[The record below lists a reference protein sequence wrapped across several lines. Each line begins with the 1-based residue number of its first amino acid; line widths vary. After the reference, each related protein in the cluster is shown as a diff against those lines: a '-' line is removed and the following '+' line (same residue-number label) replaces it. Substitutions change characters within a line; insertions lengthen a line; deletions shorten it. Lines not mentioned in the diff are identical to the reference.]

1 MDEHCK
7 SVLIV
12 NRTCD
17 ADITFY
23 VYLEWDFICWLSY
36 MSKIVEPGKHYYH
49 RSKNGF
55 KYRIVARS
63 KDKTATKTVVELK
76 KWTEDKLVTVSDS
89 LEAIEGRLDN
99 FPHEKTI
106 CLRKLNRD
114 KDVSSRNGKRNLYEI
129 LKLDVDKVR
138 KMPLEEQ
145 NSTIREAFKR
155 EIYRWHPD
163 RPNGDAEIA
172 REVIQAFEVLKYPE
186 ERARYNNLTDYE
198 GGWFSRSRF
207 RAIFWPECHTKE
219 QIWAYRK
226 RMIHSALSLG
236 LSIGGL
242 IVTAVCSAGV
252 ATPALVATGAVAGS
266 GMFGAGV
273 QSLPQTVNREA
284 IGDGCDTKKWLAKG
298 GIGALTGAATGA
310 TAVGITARIVGIGN
324 AASESAAVSLG
335 QYVAVGAGTGATG
348 GAITSLGSDSARKFV
363 DGQDITWKQA
373 FGHALC
379 GGAVGALAGAA
390 GGAVTKAVIASQT
403 SSATASL
410 NGEIGILTGT
420 RRLQNNLTRDLS
432 RSVTESTAGAIA
444 ESTAQFL
451 EERCDNSI
459 ENRSPTEHLL
469 DGAQKWALTAVKDVA
484 SHCASALASHAINES
499 RVTERMRKERIA
511 SFIAD
516 RNDTC
521 NRNQCVKNVMY
532 GDEHVD
538 LNRARIRK
546 KLDEE
551 ANEHRIK
558 WKECRG
564 KRTYEAVSVDSDKES
579 PRLASPLPSLFETG
593 ESDYSLGNG
602 QVKYI
607 YEGRHW
613 CKMVAS
619 YILENKEQTEEVIGS
634 GKAID
639 IPAQARQIK
648 VRFQVWRL
656 TWYPVLKYDRFQRCW
671 CKPYQAHVFKYDFP
685 PIRTFTISDSLY
697 LQAVI
702 KVTNEY
708 HDDTFDM

>member
-1 MDEHCK
+1 MDEHYK

-12 NRTCD
+12 NHTCD

-23 VYLEWDFICWLSY
+23 VYLEWDFICWVSY
-36 MSKIVEPGKHYYH
+36 ISKIVEPGKHYYH
-49 RSKNGF
+49 RSETGF

-63 KDKTATKTVVELK
+63 KDKTATKAVVELK
-76 KWTEDKLVTVSDS
+76 KWTEDKSVTVTDS

-99 FPHEKTI
+99 FQHENTV
-106 CLRKLNRD
+106 CLQKHN
-114 KDVSSRNGKRNLYEI
+114 VSSHNGKRNLYEI

-145 NSTIREAFKR
+145 NSTIRDAFKR
-155 EIYRWHPD
+155 EIFRWHPD

-172 REVIQAFEVLKYPE
+172 REVIMAFDVLGDPE
-186 ERARYNNLTDYE
+186 KRARYNNLTDYE

-226 RMIHSALSLG
+226 RLIHSAFSLG

-252 ATPALVATGAVAGS
+252 ATPAWVATGAVAGS
-266 GMFGAGV
+266 GLFGAGV
-273 QSLPQTVNREA
+273 QSLPQAVNREA
-284 IGDGCDTKKWLAKG
+284 IGDGSDTKKWLAKG

-310 TAVGITARIVGIGN
+310 TAVGITAGIVGIGN

-335 QYVAVGAGTGATG
+335 QYVAVGASTGAIG

-373 FGHALC
+373 FGHTLC

-390 GGAVTKAVIASQT
+390 GGAVTKAAIAHQT
-403 SSATASL
+403 SAATASL

-420 RRLQNNLTRDLS
+420 RRLQDSLTRNLS
-432 RSVTESTAGAIA
+432 RAVAESTAGVVT
-444 ESTAQFL
+444 ESAAQFV
-451 EERCDNSI
+451 EERLDVSI
-459 ENRSPTEHLL
+459 ENRSPTQHLL
-469 DGAQKWALTAVKDVA
+469 DGAQKWALTTVKNVA
-484 SHCASALASHAINES
+484 SHCANALASHAINE
-499 RVTERMRKERIA
+499 RKVTERMRKERIA
-511 SFIAD
+511 SFFAD

-521 NRNQCVKNVMY
+521 NRNQCVKNVDVMT

-546 KLDEE
+546 TLDEE
-551 ANEHRIK
+551 ANEQLVK
-558 WKECRG
+558 WNECIG
-564 KRTYEAVSVDSDKES
+564 KGTYQPVVVDSDKER
-579 PRLASPLPSLFETG
+579 PRLASLPSLFKTG

-648 VRFQVWRL
+648 VRFQAGRLVWHD
-656 TWYPVLKYDRFQRCW
+656 VVKYDRFQRCW
-671 CKPYQAHVFKYDFP
+671 CKPYQAHVFEYHFP
-685 PIRTFTISDSLY
+685 PIRTFRISGSLY
-697 LQAVI
+697 SEAVI

-708 HDDTFDM
+708 HDDALDM

>member
-1 MDEHCK
+1 MDEHYK

-12 NRTCD
+12 NHTCD

-23 VYLEWDFICWLSY
+23 VYSEWDFICWVSY
-36 MSKIVEPGKHYYH
+36 ISKIVEPGKHYYH
-49 RSKNGF
+49 RSKTGF

-63 KDKTATKTVVELK
+63 KDKTATEAVVELK
-76 KWTEDKLVTVSDS
+76 KWTEDKSVTVTDS

-99 FPHEKTI
+99 FQHENTV
-106 CLRKLNRD
+106 CLQKHN
-114 KDVSSRNGKRNLYEI
+114 VSSHNGKRNLYEI
-129 LKLDVDKVR
+129 LKLDGDKVR

-145 NSTIREAFKR
+145 NSTIRDAFKSQML
-155 EIYRWHPD
+155 RWHPD

-172 REVIQAFEVLKYPE
+172 REVIMAFDVLGDLKA
-186 ERARYNNLTDYE
+186 RARYNNLTDYE

-310 TAVGITARIVGIGN
+310 TAVGFTAEIVGIGN

-335 QYVAVGAGTGATG
+335 QYVAVGASTGAIG

-390 GGAVTKAVIASQT
+390 GGAVTKAAIAHQT
-403 SSATASL
+403 SAATASL

-420 RRLQNNLTRDLS
+420 RRLQDSLTRNLS
-432 RSVTESTAGAIA
+432 RAVTESTAEVVT
-444 ESTAQFL
+444 ESAAQFV
-451 EERCDNSI
+451 EERLDVSI

-469 DGAQKWALTAVKDVA
+469 DGAQKWALTTVKNVA
-484 SHCASALASHAINES
+484 SHCANALASHAINES
-499 RVTERMRKERIA
+499 KVTERMRKERIA
-511 SFIAD
+511 SFFAD
-516 RNDTC
+516 GNDTC
-521 NRNQCVKNVMY
+521 NRNQCVKNVDVMN

-538 LNRARIRK
+538 LNRARCRK
-546 KLDEE
+546 ILDEE
-551 ANEHRIK
+551 ANEHLIK
-558 WKECRG
+558 WNECRG
-564 KRTYEAVSVDSDKES
+564 KGTYEPVSVDSDKES
-579 PRLASPLPSLFETG
+579 PRLASLPSLFETG

-607 YEGRHW
+607 YEGLDR
-613 CKMVAS
+613 CKMVVS
-619 YILENKEQTEEVIGS
+619 YILENKEQKEEVIGS

-648 VRFQVWRL
+648 VRFQAGRL
-656 TWYPVLKYDRFQRCW
+656 ACIDVAKYDRFQRCW
-671 CKPYQAHVFKYDFP
+671 CKPYQAHVFEYHFP
-685 PIRTFTISDSLY
+685 PIRTFTISGPLCSE
-697 LQAVI
+697 AVI
-702 KVTNEY
+702 RVTNEY

>member
-1 MDEHCK
+1 MDERYK

-36 MSKIVEPGKHYYH
+36 ISKIVEPGKHYYH

-76 KWTEDKLVTVSDS
+76 KWTEDKSVTVTDS

-99 FPHEKTI
+99 FQHEKTI
-106 CLRKLNRD
+106 YLRKLSRD

-145 NSTIREAFKR
+145 NSTIRMAFKR
-155 EIYRWHPD
+155 EIHRWHPD
-163 RPNGDAEIA
+163 RPNDNAKIA
-172 REVIQAFEVLKYPE
+172 CEVIMAFEVLKDPE
-186 ERARYNNLTDYE
+186 ARARYNNMTDYE

-207 RAIFWPECHTKE
+207 RAIFWPECHIKE

-226 RMIHSALSLG
+226 RMIHSALSFG

-273 QSLPQTVNREA
+273 QSLPQTVNRKS

-310 TAVGITARIVGIGN
+310 TAVGITAGIVGIGS

-335 QYVAVGAGTGATG
+335 QYVAVGASTGAAG
-348 GAITSLGSDSARKFV
+348 GAITSLGSDSTRKFV

-373 FGHALC
+373 FGHTLC

-390 GGAVTKAVIASQT
+390 GGAVTKAVIARQT
-403 SSATASL
+403 SAATARL
-410 NGEIGILTGT
+410 TGEIGILTGT
-420 RRLQNNLTRDLS
+420 RRLQDSLTRNLS
-432 RSVTESTAGAIA
+432 RAVTESTAEAVVGSA
-444 ESTAQFL
+444 AQFA
-451 EERCDNSI
+451 EERLDVSI
-459 ENRSPTEHLL
+459 ENRSPTEHFL
-469 DGAQKWALTAVKDVA
+469 DGAQKWALTAVKNVA
-484 SHCASALASHAINES
+484 SHCASALASHAFNES
-499 RVTERMRKERIA
+499 KVTERMRNERIA
-511 SFIAD
+511 SFFAD

-521 NRNQCVKNVMY
+521 NRNQCVKNVDVMN

-538 LNRARIRK
+538 LIRARIRK
-546 KLDEE
+546 ILYEE
-551 ANEHRIK
+551 ANERLIK

-564 KRTYEAVSVDSDKES
+564 KGTYAPVFLDSDKKS
-579 PRLASPLPSLFETG
+579 PRLGSLPSLFETG

-607 YEGRHW
+607 YEGLFRG
-613 CKMVAS
+613 KMVAS

-639 IPAQARQIK
+639 IPDQARQIK
-648 VRFQVWRL
+648 VRFQEGRL
-656 TWYPVLKYDRFQRCW
+656 AWNDVVKYGCFQCCWYSMTFHQSLSVAFYTLKQ
-671 CKPYQAHVFKYDFP
+671 
-685 PIRTFTISDSLY
+685 
-697 LQAVI
+697 
-702 KVTNEY
+702 
-708 HDDTFDM
+708 